1 MKILKYLGL
10 AILALFLALGLLI
23 VYATLT
29 YYDPP
34 KELVISQSSTP
45 DTIKCNQE
53 FDLLSWNIG
62 YAGLGD
68 NMDFFYDEGEK
79 VRDTYER
86 TIFNLESITKYLKQK
101 STYPFILLQEVDIRS
116 KRSYRIN
123 EMESFKAIG
132 EYHTALAPNY
142 VVKFVPIPPSSPL
155 GKVNSGIMSM
165 SKYQPT
171 SSTRFAYPGQFGW
184 PTRLFNLRRC
194 MLVNR
199 YPTDN
204 GREFILINTH
214 NSAFDDGS
222 LKKQEMEFLKEF
234 VLNEYSKGNY
244 VVVGGDWN
252 QAPPTFLLNSFGDNY
267 KVEFFKLTNIAANFM
282 PNDWKWVYDP
292 LHPTNRY
299 LNEKYTFGKTFS
311 SIIDIFLV
319 SPNVEIV
326 DNLTFNLNFVN
337 SDHNPISLTFKLKL

>member
-10 AILALFLALGLLI
+10 AILAFFLAIGLLI

-45 DTIKCNQE
+45 DTVKCNQE
-53 FDLLSWNIG
+53 LNLLSWNIG
-62 YAGLGD
+62 YAGLGE
-68 NMDFFYDEGEK
+68 NMDFFYDEGVK

-86 TIFNLESITKYLKQK
+86 TLINLDSISKFLKQK
-101 STYPFILLQEVDIRS
+101 SPYPFILLQEVDICS

-123 EMESFKAIG
+123 EMERFQTIEG
-132 EYHTALAPNY
+132 YHTALAPNY
-142 VVKFVPIPPSSPL
+142 VVKFVPIPPTSPM
-155 GKVNSGIMSM
+155 GQVNSGVMSM
-165 SKYQPT
+165 SKYQPI

-204 GREFILINTH
+204 GKEFILINTH

-222 LKKQEMEFLKEF
+222 LKKQEMGFLKEF
-234 VLNEYSKGNY
+234 VINEYSKGNY

-267 KVEFFKLTNIAANFM
+267 KVEFFKLTNIAADFM
-282 PNDWKWVYDP
+282 PNDWKWIFDP
-292 LHPTNRY
+292 SHPTNRY
-299 LNEKYTFGKTFS
+299 LNEPYENGKTYS
-311 SIIDIFLV
+311 SIIDFFLV
-319 SPNVEIV
+319 SPNIELI
-326 DNLTFNLNFVN
+326 DNQNFNLGFTN
-337 SDHNPISLTFKLKL
+337 SDHNPVSLKFKLKL